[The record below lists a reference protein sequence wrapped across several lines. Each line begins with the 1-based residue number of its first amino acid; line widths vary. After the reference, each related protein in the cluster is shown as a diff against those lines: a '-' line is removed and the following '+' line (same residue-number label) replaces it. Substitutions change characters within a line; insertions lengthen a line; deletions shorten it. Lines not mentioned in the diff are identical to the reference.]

1 MVFRGG
7 GSKGIFKD
15 YLYTFGFYRYNDD
28 KARYYQGVFKMMRKV
43 LTFIMAGGKGERLWP
58 LTRDRVKPAVPFG
71 GIYRIIDFT
80 LSNCINSGLRRIFI
94 LTQYKSASLQRHIRL
109 GWNILPSELGQ
120 FIELLPAQQR
130 VGESWYLGTA
140 DAIYQN
146 LYTIDEEKPDE
157 VLILSGDHVYK
168 MNYYQMIEYHR
179 RLHADVTIGIVE
191 VEKERAVSLG
201 MVEIDDT
208 FRIINFKEKPS
219 LQELVSLNKEKVYV
233 SMGIYVFNTE
243 VLKNQ
248 LIKDSQDKNST
259 HDFGRDILPRM
270 LKENFK
276 IYGYNFIDE
285 NRKKAQYWRDIG
297 TIDAYYEANMDLV
310 EVDPLFNLYD
320 SEWPVR
326 TYQEQF
332 PPAKTVFSGEEIT
345 GRIGLVLDSL
355 IANGCI
361 VSGGKVY
368 KSILSY
374 NVRINSFAE
383 VYNSILM
390 EGVNVGRYAKIKRAI
405 IDKDVD
411 IPEGEVI
418 GYDLNLD
425 RKRFFVT
432 ESGIVVVAK
441 RTHIKDD

>member
-1 MVFRGG
+1 
-7 GSKGIFKD
+7 
-15 YLYTFGFYRYNDD
+15 
-28 KARYYQGVFKMMRKV
+28 MRKV

-140 DAIYQN
+140 DAIFQN

-157 VLILSGDHVYK
+157 VLILAGDHIYK
-168 MNYYQMIEYHR
+168 MNYYQMIDYHR
-179 RLHADVTIGIVE
+179 KTLADLTIGIVE
-191 VEKERAVSLG
+191 VEKERASNLG
-201 MVEIDDT
+201 MVEVDDN
-208 FRIINFKEKPS
+208 FRLIRFKEKPS
-219 LQELVSLNKEKVYV
+219 SSELEELNKDKVYV
-233 SMGIYVFNTE
+233 SMGIYAFNTE
-243 VLKNQ
+243 VLKQ
-248 LIKDSQDKNST
+248 LLVEDSQDTSST
-259 HDFGRDILPRM
+259 HDFGRDMLPKM
-270 LKENFK
+270 LKRGYR
-276 IYGYNFIDE
+276 IYGYNFVDE
-285 NRKKAQYWRDIG
+285 NKKEAKYWRDIG

-310 EVDPLFNLYD
+310 QVEPLFNLYD
-320 SEWPVR
+320 KDWPIR

-332 PPAKTVFSGEEIT
+332 PPAKTVFAGDEIT

-361 VSGGKVY
+361 ISGGRVKR
-368 KSILSY
+368 SILSY
-374 NVRINSFAE
+374 NVRINSFSE
-383 VYNSILM
+383 VYDSILM
-390 EGVNVGRYAKIKRAI
+390 EGVNVGRYAKIRRTI
-405 IDKDVD
+405 VDKDVD
-411 IPEGEVI
+411 IPKGEVI
-418 GYDLNLD
+418 GYDLEQD
-425 RKRFFVT
+425 KKRFFVT

-441 RTHIKDD
+441 RTHI